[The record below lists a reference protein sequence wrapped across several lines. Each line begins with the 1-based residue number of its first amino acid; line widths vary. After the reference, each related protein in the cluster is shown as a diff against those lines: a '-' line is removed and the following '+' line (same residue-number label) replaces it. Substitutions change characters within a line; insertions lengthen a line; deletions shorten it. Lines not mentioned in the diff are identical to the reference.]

1 MIKRNDMQND
11 KCAQNT
17 LGPWLILVS
26 VLILVTI
33 VLTFYFADDIR
44 RSQAARGQMQIGGV
58 NVPFQPRQG
67 QGLGQGQGRGRAATS
82 NVQPAAFVPPWRS
95 KQNPDAITGATPK
108 IMSFNQ
114 AIGVVSP
121 SLVGIDTSGG
131 QRQSASGVIVNRR
144 GYVLT
149 NNHVVKGAEKITV
162 TLNYDQLTR
171 SYSAQVFDSRAD
183 LDLAVL
189 KIHQTGKEVF
199 SPAPLGN
206 SDRIYI
212 GQEIVAIGSPFGLSQ
227 SASSGIVSNANRTLT
242 TGNRA
247 FDGLIQTDA
256 SINPGSSGGAL
267 INMQGELIGLNTAI
281 YSTTQAFSGISFAV
295 PINQAKDAFPDLI
308 ETVPSPLAGT
318 NPQPAQANRN
328 QPRLNRNQPQATA
341 PVGMDFRMMA
351 AKTQTRPKC
360 WLGISSYPVDSVM
373 ATQLD
378 LPTNHGVLVNRVLSN
393 SPAAQAGLMR
403 GDMIFRFD
411 NRRVRDEN
419 MLWRHLQG
427 KNTGDKV
434 EIVVFR
440 RGKKKT
446 LTTALQSELSSTG
459 PSLTMAPQTA
469 PALSGSLPSPR
480 MQDAAGKK
488 FIEGHWLGLEVIPL
502 TAELATEYQIPKG
515 QTGVLVD
522 EVTLEAAESGILAGD
537 MVQTIGNFPT
547 PDLETFFMATQRVR
561 DKERAQVGISRRG
574 RKLTFAMTA
583 RNTEM
588 LGFAQMEAA
597 QPILP
602 GALRPHRYMGACTD
616 CHIFM
621 KTGGQ
626 LPTDAGD
633 IPPKPPPI
641 RAGAKA
647 IHRYRGSCATCHT
660 IR

>member
-1 MIKRNDMQND
+1 
-11 KCAQNT
+11 
-17 LGPWLILVS
+17 
-26 VLILVTI
+26 
-33 VLTFYFADDIR
+33 
-44 RSQAARGQMQIGGV
+44 
-58 NVPFQPRQG
+58 
-67 QGLGQGQGRGRAATS
+67 
-82 NVQPAAFVPPWRS
+82 
-95 KQNPDAITGATPK
+95 
-108 IMSFNQ
+108 
-114 AIGVVSP
+114 
-121 SLVGIDTSGG
+121 
-131 QRQSASGVIVNRR
+131 
-144 GYVLT
+144 
-149 NNHVVKGAEKITV
+149 
-162 TLNYDQLTR
+162 
-171 SYSAQVFDSRAD
+171 
-183 LDLAVL
+183 
-189 KIHQTGKEVF
+189 
-199 SPAPLGN
+199 
-206 SDRIYI
+206 
-212 GQEIVAIGSPFGLSQ
+212 
-227 SASSGIVSNANRTLT
+227 
-242 TGNRA
+242 
-247 FDGLIQTDA
+247 
-256 SINPGSSGGAL
+256 
-267 INMQGELIGLNTAI
+267 MQGELIGLNTAI

-446 LTTALQSELSSTG
+446 LTTALQSEMSSTG